1 MSGAGPGTAA
11 VLRTTALLAAVAG
24 TVAAGTVLAPV
35 PDAATSPAG
44 GSGAREVRVPDG
56 DAVLACAGAPESPT
70 EALGDEAVRTDESLS
85 GRSRQSGALRALALS
100 PPGEGGSAAG
110 STDAGST
117 DAGSTDADSTDAA
130 GDGGSGGD
138 APAGGGAASS
148 AVPPVG
154 EAPPLTVAPLPAP
167 GAEPGL
173 GDAHPGTSGEGLS
186 AARTDGA
193 AAVLRAAG
201 SGGARPALAA
211 LRTVQAAAGD
221 LAGLSA
227 STCAQPAEQSWLLG
241 GGAAVGRSAQ
251 LVLANPGPTAA
262 AVDLSVLTPAGPV
275 ESRAG
280 TGLALEP
287 GEQRRV
293 FVEGLAPGAEALA
306 VGVTASAG
314 RVAATLQ
321 DTLLSG
327 IVPGGTADVAPSAP
341 ARRLVLPGVSASDG
355 APDPVLRLAAP
366 GDTAAVVSWRA
377 VGRSGPVGLDGEAA
391 ATVEAGTVV
400 EVPLRGLGAA
410 ETALLV
416 ESDAP
421 VLAGVQVR
429 TGRQGG
435 PRGLAWVQPALP
447 LAGPVAVPLPA
458 DDEIGWRLGVTGD
471 GERAEHLLVL
481 PLAADGTRGRAVP
494 VRVAPGRVAT
504 LSDAQLDARDAAG
517 LLLVPAGGGGQA
529 RAALRLSALA
539 DGDRRVTA
547 VVAVPPAPE
556 PAATLTAGQAPAG
569 RWS

>member
-1 MSGAGPGTAA
+1 MSGARPGTAA
-11 VLRTTALLAAVAG
+11 VLRSTALLAAVAG

-44 GSGAREVRVPDG
+44 GSQAREVRVPDG
-56 DAVLACAGAPESPT
+56 DAVLACAGAPESAA
-70 EALGDEAVRTDESLS
+70 EALGDEAVRTDEGLS
-85 GRSRQSGALRALALS
+85 GRSRQAGTLRVLAL
-100 PPGEGGSAAG
+100 PPRGEGDAARDAAAG
-110 STDAGST
+110 G
-117 DAGSTDADSTDAA
+117 DADP
-130 GDGGSGGD
+130 DGGGD
-138 APAGGGAASS
+138 APTGGAPAGSGTS

-154 EAPPLTVAPLPAP
+154 EAPPLTLAPLPEP

-173 GDAHPGTSGEGLS
+173 GEPQPGGSGQGLS
-186 AARTDGA
+186 SARTDGA
-193 AAVLRAAG
+193 ATVVRAAG
-201 SGGARPALAA
+201 AGGARPALAA
-211 LRTVQAAAGD
+211 LRLVRAAAGD

-227 STCAQPAEQSWLLG
+227 SSCARPAEQSWLLG

-251 LVLANPGPTAA
+251 VVLANPGPTAA
-262 AVDLSVLTPAGPV
+262 AVDLSVLTPSGPV
-275 ESRAG
+275 EARAG

-327 IVPGGTADVAPSAP
+327 IVPGGTSDVAPTAP
-341 ARRLVLPGVSASDG
+341 ARRLVLPGVAASDG
-355 APDPVLRLAAP
+355 APDPVLRLAVP

-377 VGRSGPVGLDGEAA
+377 VGRSGPVGLDGDAA

-400 EVPLRGLGAA
+400 EVPLRGLGAS
-410 ETALLV
+410 ETAVVV

-421 VLAGVQVR
+421 VLAGVMVR
-429 TGRQGG
+429 TGRAGG
-435 PRGLAWVQPALP
+435 PQGLAWAQPALP
-447 LAGPVAVPLPA
+447 LGGPVAVPLPA

-504 LSDAQLDARDAAG
+504 LSAAQLDARDAAG

-529 RAALRLSALA
+529 RAALRLSAPA

-547 VVAVPPAPE
+547 VLAVPPAPE
-556 PAATLTAGQAPAG
+556 PAATLTAAQAPAG
-569 RWS
+569 RWP